1 MRRMDVEL
9 KFCWV
14 NVSIFRPD
22 FFSIFHLLSLFNDD
36 PKIEPRKTTRKVET
50 VDRVLSLACA
60 WRLAIYFCIVRVEM
74 HVTVKHP
81 SVTSL
86 WLLCSPQK
94 LCEFSCKGVAS
105 VLTLRHRLYSPEF
118 IGRLHLLAISVST
131 NLTCISWASL
141 EFGIPQFAYQST
153 FLICT
158 LTFYVA

>member
-1 MRRMDVEL
+1 M
-9 KFCWV
+9 

-36 PKIEPRKTTRKVET
+36 AKIEPKIDPRKTGKGRTSNPRKT
-50 VDRVLSLACA
+50 VDGVLSLACA

-74 HVTVKHP
+74 HVKVKHP

-94 LCEFSCKGVAS
+94 LCEMSCKGVAS